1 MNRRGQ
7 EKGQGEDTGKYQN
20 RYAFSGRIICGE
32 CGSTFKR
39 RNHYKPSGNY
49 IAWSCNG
56 HLKDKD
62 SCRMLYVNDNDIK
75 LALVRMLNKLQVG
88 QRQVIKAF
96 IIGLRGQ
103 NDKERLHQINELE
116 EKLEANQEQQQVLVK
131 LMSSGYIEPD
141 IYHSEK
147 NDLLQEAEL
156 LYTEKQKLSRNIS
169 GDLNHLQEAEKLMR
183 FLSRKGIIQE
193 YTDELFLEFVDT
205 ITVQDRHT
213 FTFNLKC
220 GLKLTER
227 LVVA

>member
-1 MNRRGQ
+1 M
-7 EKGQGEDTGKYQN
+7 
-20 RYAFSGRIICGE
+20 
-32 CGSTFKR
+32 
-39 RNHYKPSGNY
+39 
-49 IAWSCNG
+49 
-56 HLKDKD
+56 
-62 SCRMLYVNDNDIK
+62 
-75 LALVRMLNKLQVG
+75 
-88 QRQVIKAF
+88 
-96 IIGLRGQ
+96 
-103 NDKERLHQINELE
+103 E
-116 EKLEANQEQQQVLVK
+116 EKLDANQEQQQVLVK

-183 FLSRKGIIQE
+183 FLSRKGSLQE